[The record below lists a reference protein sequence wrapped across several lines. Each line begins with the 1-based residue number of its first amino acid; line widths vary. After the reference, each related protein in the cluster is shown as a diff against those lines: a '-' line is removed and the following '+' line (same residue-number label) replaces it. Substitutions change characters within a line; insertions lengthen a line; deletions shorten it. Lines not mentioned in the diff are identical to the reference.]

1 MTDTDVGVDREAVP
15 VPPIPEP
22 EVKSTATVARERVFV
37 GTGLLWGLVVGVLL
51 AVALVILAAQNTGST
66 TIAFLGWEF
75 SRPLIVVILG
85 TLLVAVVFDELFGMG
100 VPVPQEEGIGRP
112 RSAEANR
119 AVGGQRRVGP
129 IGSLDTAVRRP
140 SPPPSRPRRA
150 VQD

>member
-1 MTDTDVGVDREAVP
+1 MTDPDVGVDREAVP

-85 TLLVAVVFDELFGMG
+85 TLLVAVVFDELFGM
-100 VPVPQEEGIGRP
+100 VY
-112 RSAEANR
+112 RS
-119 AVGGQRRVGP
+119 RR
-129 IGSLDTAVRRP
+129 
-140 SPPPSRPRRA
+140 RRA
-150 VQD
+150 LGDRDQLRRIEQSAANAE

>member
-85 TLLVAVVFDELFGMG
+85 TLLVAVVFDELFGM
-100 VPVPQEEGIGRP
+100 VY
-112 RSAEANR
+112 RS
-119 AVGGQRRVGP
+119 RR
-129 IGSLDTAVRRP
+129 
-140 SPPPSRPRRA
+140 RRA
-150 VQD
+150 LGDRDQLRRIEQSAANAE